1 MSFTFLYHPKTKQKI
16 NLFSKNGKQLLK
28 QYINSYNYLKQ
39 HGGMEVAEVSVVTE
53 SIVKIFDLKH
63 NTELS
68 IDGSILNRI
77 TPRVM
82 KQNKRSVFYSKT
94 YCNNQISDDFIRLYM
109 GIDYEPLSNYL
120 MIVYDTHTSGIIG
133 SPRGFV
139 LLTDGGD
146 YLKID
151 LICVAPKHHMK
162 SDHLLGSSGRFLMGK
177 IETFARNIGKHFIK
191 LDALEV
197 VLTYYPRL
205 GYTIDAPTERTSK
218 IAEKKIKILQEAKK
232 GNTVAKTEI
241 NNAIEI
247 IAKSIP
253 GFYDPGTT
261 TESLLENGVPMIKEL
276 R

>member
-39 HGGMEVAEVSVVTE
+39 HGGMEVEESVVTE
-53 SIVKIFDLKH
+53 SIVKILDLKN

-68 IDGSILNRI
+68 IDGNLLHRMTTLDKIKTSI
-77 TPRVM
+77 
-82 KQNKRSVFYSKT
+82 SSSKT
-94 YCNNQISDDFIRLYM
+94 YCNNQISDDFIKVYM
-109 GIDYEPLSNYL
+109 GIHQEPRSNYL
-120 MIVYDTHTSGIIG
+120 MIVYDTHTSGMIG

-162 SDHLLGSSGRFLMGK
+162 RDHLLGSSGRFLMGK

-218 IAEKKIKILQEAKK
+218 IADKKIKILQEAKK
-232 GNTVAKTEI
+232 GNTVAQTEI

-276 R
+276 RSL